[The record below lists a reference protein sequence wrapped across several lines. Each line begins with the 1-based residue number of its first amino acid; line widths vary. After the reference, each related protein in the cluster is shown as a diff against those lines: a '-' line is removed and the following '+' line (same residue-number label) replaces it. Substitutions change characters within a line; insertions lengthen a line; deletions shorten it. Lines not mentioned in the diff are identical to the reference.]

1 MGIKP
6 LSDRVVVK
14 MLESEE
20 TTKSGIVLPGSAKEK
35 PQEAEVV
42 AIGPGAIVDG
52 KTVPMEVKVG
62 DKVLMSKYAGTEVKY
77 NGAEYTIL
85 KQGDILEI
93 GRAHV

>member
-20 TTKSGIVLPGSAKEK
+20 TTKSGIVSSGFRERK

-42 AIGPGAIVDG
+42 AIGPGAVVDG
-52 KTVPMEVKVG
+52 R
-62 DKVLMSKYAGTEVKY
+62 LFRWR
-77 NGAEYTIL
+77 L
-85 KQGDILEI
+85 RLEI
-93 GRAHV
+93 RC

>member
-35 PQEAEVV
+35 PQE
-42 AIGPGAIVDG
+42 
-52 KTVPMEVKVG
+52 
-62 DKVLMSKYAGTEVKY
+62 LRS
-77 NGAEYTIL
+77 
-85 KQGDILEI
+85 
-93 GRAHV
+93 

>member
-42 AIGPGAIVDG
+42 AIGPGAVVDG

-77 NGAEYTIL
+77 NGTEYTIV
-85 KQGDILEI
+85 KQGDILAIVE
-93 GRAHV
+93 

>member
-20 TTKSGIVLPGSAKEK
+20 TTKSGIVLPGSAQEK

-42 AIGPGAIVDG
+42 AIGPGAVVDG
-52 KTVPMEVKVG
+52 KLVPMEVKIG

-77 NGAEYTIL
+77 KGTEYTIL
-85 KQGDILEI
+85 KQGDILAIVE
-93 GRAHV
+93 

>member
-42 AIGPGAIVDG
+42 AIGPGAVVDG

-77 NGAEYTIL
+77 NGTEYTIL
-85 KQGDILEI
+85 KRGDILAIVE
-93 GRAHV
+93 

>member
-42 AIGPGAIVDG
+42 AIGPGAVVDG

-77 NGAEYTIL
+77 NGTEYTIL
-85 KQGDILEI
+85 KQGNILAIVE
-93 GRAHV
+93 